1 MTKLMRQNEKEQR
14 KMDRDERNRYI
25 QNDARY
31 KQMLKAFCILEKQFD
46 NTVGAL
52 PLEIQDIIWDYV
64 SASNALRTPAVIP
77 HP

>member
-1 MTKLMRQNEKEQR
+1 
-14 KMDRDERNRYI
+14 MDRDERNRYI
-25 QNDARY
+25 QNDERY

-64 SASNALRTPAVIP
+64 LASNAQDEYALMIAGRLLD
-77 HP
+77 HR